1 MAMAI
6 TKDMTVDE
14 VVQRFPETAQV
25 FSRNGVACVG
35 CSAAQADSVEQSA
48 AIHGLDAQQLLAEL
62 NAAIVPR
69 P

>member
-1 MAMAI
+1 MAI

-14 VVQRFPETAQV
+14 VLHRFPETARV
-25 FSRNGVACVG
+25 FSRHGVACAS

-48 AIHGLDAQQLLAEL
+48 AIHGLDTQQLLAEL
-62 NAAIVPR
+62 NAAILPR

>member
-1 MAMAI
+1 MAI
-6 TKDMTVDE
+6 TMDMTVDE

-35 CSAAQADSVEQSA
+35 CSAAREDSVEQSA